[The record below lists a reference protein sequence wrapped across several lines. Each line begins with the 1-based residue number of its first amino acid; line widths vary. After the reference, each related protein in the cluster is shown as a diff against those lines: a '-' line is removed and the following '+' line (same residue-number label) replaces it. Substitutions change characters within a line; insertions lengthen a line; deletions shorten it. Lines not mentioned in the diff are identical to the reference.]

1 MHWPEVPRMAS
12 APSRVAR
19 LAEKPTDLGESQ
31 ILDSRVRHG
40 FGMEHTDVPAQR
52 TVSPGASQ
60 KWAARLFCG
69 PHEPARAPRK
79 ATDLK

>member
-40 FGMEHTDVPAQR
+40 FGMEHTDVPGQR
-52 TVSPGASQ
+52 TVSPPG
-60 KWAARLFCG
+60 
-69 PHEPARAPRK
+69 PRK
-79 ATDLK
+79 NGPQGHFAVRTSRREPPERPPV